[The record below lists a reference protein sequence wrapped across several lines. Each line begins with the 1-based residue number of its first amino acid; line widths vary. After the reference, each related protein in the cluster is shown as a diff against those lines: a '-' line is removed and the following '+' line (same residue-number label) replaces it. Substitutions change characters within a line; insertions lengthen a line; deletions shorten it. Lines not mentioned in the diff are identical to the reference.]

1 MSDDGERRFPD
12 GFAWGAA
19 TAAYQVEGAVTA
31 DGRGPSIWDTFCT
44 RPSTVDDGSSGAV
57 ACDHYNRYIEDIDLL
72 KHLGVHHY
80 RFSVAWPRV
89 MPDGRTVE
97 QRGLDH
103 YHQMVDRLL
112 ERDITPVVTLYHWDL
127 PQAVEDRGGWLSR
140 DTASAFADYASAVH
154 RALGD
159 RVATWT
165 TLNEP
170 FCSAFLGYGS
180 GVHAPGIADHGQ
192 ALVAAHHH
200 LLAHGMAT
208 QALRAIGREPD
219 AVSIALNFSPVLT
232 DVDDD
237 AHREAARR
245 FDGIHNR
252 FFLDPVLG
260 RGYPADVLADVAP
273 LAALEPAIRP
283 GDLDLIGQPIDW
295 LGVNY
300 YAPTRVVPLA
310 DPGQQSACPLPALRG
325 MDVQAPRG
333 PLTAMGWEQ
342 HPESLTRLLT
352 WLDRHIG
359 GLPLVVVENGAAF
372 DDTVEGGRVRDT
384 AREDYFRSH
393 IRAVHAAIEQGAT
406 VTGYFAWSLLDN
418 FEWSFGY
425 TRRFGVIHVDFDT
438 QQRTIKDSAWFFGNV
453 ATHNACPAAD

>member
-1 MSDDGERRFPD
+1 MTDDGEMRFPD

-19 TAAYQVEGAVTA
+19 TASYQVEGAVTA
-31 DGRGPSIWDTFCT
+31 GGRGLSIWDTFCA
-44 RPSTVDDGSSGAV
+44 RPGAV
-57 ACDHYNRYIEDIDLL
+57 ADGGSGSIACDHYHRYVEDIDLL
-72 KHLGVHHY
+72 KQLGVHHY
-80 RFSVAWPRV
+80 RFSVAWSRV

-103 YHQMVDRLL
+103 YRQMVDRLL
-112 ERDITPVVTLYHWDL
+112 ELDITPVVTLYHWDL

-140 DTASAFADYASAVH
+140 DTAAAFADYASAVQA
-154 RALGD
+154 ALGQ
-159 RVATWT
+159 RVAAWT

-200 LLAHGMAT
+200 LLAHGLAT
-208 QALRAIGREPD
+208 QALRAGGHESD
-219 AVSIALNFSPVLT
+219 TVSIALNFSPVIT
-232 DVDDD
+232 DVDDET
-237 AHREAARR
+237 HREAARR

-252 FFLDPVLG
+252 FFLDPLLG
-260 RGYPADVLADVAP
+260 RGYPEDVLADVAP
-273 LAALEPAIRP
+273 LAALAPAIRP

-295 LGVNY
+295 LGVTY

-310 DPGQQSACPLPALRG
+310 DPEEQSPCPLPGLRG
-325 MDVQAPRG
+325 MDIQAPRG

-342 HPESLTRLLT
+342 HPESLTGLLT
-352 WLDRHIG
+352 WLDRHTG

-372 DDTVEGGRVRDT
+372 EDTVVDGRVRDT
-384 AREDYFRSH
+384 ARADYFRSH
-393 IRAVHAAIEQGAT
+393 IGAVHSAIEQGAR
-406 VTGYFAWSLLDN
+406 VRGYFAWSLLDN

-425 TRRFGVIHVDFDT
+425 TRRFGIIHVDFDT
-438 QQRTIKDSAWFFGNV
+438 QERTIKDSARFYSTV
-453 ATHNACPAAD
+453 ATRNTCPAY